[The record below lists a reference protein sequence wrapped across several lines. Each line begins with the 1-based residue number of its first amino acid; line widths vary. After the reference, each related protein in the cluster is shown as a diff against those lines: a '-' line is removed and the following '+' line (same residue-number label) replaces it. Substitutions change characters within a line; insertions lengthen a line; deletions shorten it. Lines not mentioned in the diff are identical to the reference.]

1 MTVPTGTY
9 TFLPWLR
16 RGVANRIDTPA
27 GDPDVRQRAGFDVEV
42 TVSGVGLDGSAP
54 AVTAPQHV
62 ELYGPGDI
70 IGIDPVAISRLEP
83 PDWTTN
89 FEPNHLVS
97 IEFYDEDL
105 PWRYT
110 PAAPDGRRLLPWLA
124 LVVLTEDEF
133 DELGRPTGQPLA
145 SIRLNV
151 DLADVAPP
159 PGELWAWA
167 HVHVNGELAPDVVS
181 TDTATITAAMAA
193 TLAANPDLASSRLL
207 CPRKLAPSTAY
218 HAFLIPVF
226 ESGRL
231 AGLGIDP
238 GPIMTDP
245 GNGLTATS
253 SAWDTYPGRQ
263 AATELPVYH
272 RWYFRTGSRGDFE
285 DLVRVLEPRVV
296 NSKVGT
302 RDLDVSDPAPGIDGI
317 AGPDGDGVLRLGGAL
332 QAPRATM
339 PPEER
344 AEAERFD
351 AWADPYPHPFQ
362 EQLASFVNLPDAYSR
377 DGVAANTAPG
387 LPDAVRADEDPVV
400 VPPIYGRWHA
410 LTERLLTEPDGS
422 PRADRENWL
431 HDLNLDPRFRVA
443 AGYGTDV
450 VQARQEALMAAAWTQ
465 IGDVIAANT
474 RIRQAQLAART
485 SLTWY
490 AQLGGTAGASEVV
503 TLAAPL
509 HRRVVSD
516 GVSVRYRVRESP
528 VREATLSTTMRRV
541 VRPGGR
547 LATGFGL
554 GPVRP
559 MGPIVD
565 RVNDGE
571 IVTAPPKPVPTG
583 VPTPDDL
590 ADAIEP
596 KGLLGVLVRLLR
608 RIPWPLL
615 VLLFVVVVA
624 LVVLAVTGSPL
635 GALVAAVLAA
645 AVALALLPLWLA
657 ALRRA
662 EAADVV
668 RPENQTPASVDELP
682 GHGGFTLVTPVSLAD
697 PPPGPSPSPSG
708 SDNPVAARFKDALR
722 DSYRLVPASTEAG
735 AVADPVPLAMG
746 TVAGS
751 ILAGTNPKVTVP
763 AAVFDGITLPPR
775 VVAEIGERFV
785 EAMAYPEFDTPMYEP
800 LVDRSDEAF
809 VPGLHLV
816 EPNSITLL
824 ETNQRFIEAYI
835 VGLNH
840 EFARELLW
848 REYPTDQRG
857 SYFRQFWDVRTQL
870 RDDAGTPEGREALK
884 DVPPLHLWSRAS
896 DLGDHDNREATR
908 ENEEELVLVIRGELL
923 KKYPNAVISAQ
934 PARWQTV
941 SETDPTPDKAL
952 ERRLDESKAV
962 LTPLYEA
969 RVRPDIFLFGFDL
982 TALEARGDDTVDDKP
997 GWFFRIE
1004 EVPGDARFG
1013 FDTSRDGDLNVYNDL
1028 TWDDVVPGVV
1038 DGDTV
1043 TVAGIPSITLVEPTA
1058 PEVEEK
1064 HEQWESDR
1072 QVPFDPNASAAE
1084 LAYVALQAPVLMAVH
1099 AAELLPDQD

>member
-1 MTVPTGTY
+1 MTIPTGTY

-16 RGVANRIDTPA
+16 RGVANRIGTPA
-27 GDPDVRQRAGFDVEV
+27 GDPGVRQRAGFDVQV

-54 AVTAPQHV
+54 AVTEPQHV

-83 PDWTTN
+83 ADWTTN

-110 PAAPDGRRLLPWLA
+110 PAAADGRRLLPWLA
-124 LVVLTEDEF
+124 LIVLTEDEF
-133 DELGRPTGQPLA
+133 GELGRPTGQPLA
-145 SIRLNV
+145 SIELLT

-159 PGELWAWA
+159 PGEMWAWA

-181 TDTATITAAMAA
+181 TDTATITAAMSA
-193 TLAANPDLASSRLL
+193 TLTANPDLASSRLL
-207 CPRKLAPSTAY
+207 CPRKLAPSTAC
-218 HAFLIPVF
+218 HAFLIPAF

-238 GPIMTDP
+238 GPVMTDP
-245 GNGLTATS
+245 ANGLTATS
-253 SAWDTYPGRQ
+253 SAWESYAGRQ
-263 AATELPVYH
+263 AATELPVYY

-285 DLVRVLEPRVV
+285 DLVRVLEPRPVD
-296 NSKVGT
+296 SRVGT
-302 RDLDVSDPAPGIDGI
+302 RDLDVSDPAPGIGGI
-317 AGPDGDGVLRLGGAL
+317 TGPDGDGVLRLGGAL

-339 PPEER
+339 PPDER
-344 AEAERFD
+344 AEAESYD

-362 EQLASFVNLPDAYSR
+362 EQLAAFVDLPDAYSR

-387 LPDAVRADEDPVV
+387 LGGAAGVGDDPVV

-422 PRADRENWL
+422 PRPDRENWL

-443 AGYGTDV
+443 AGFGTDV
-450 VQARQEALMAAAWTQ
+450 VQARQEPLMAAAWAQ

-485 SLTWY
+485 SLTWF
-490 AQLGGTAGASEVV
+490 AQLGGPATASEVV

-528 VREATLSTTMRRV
+528 VREATLSTAMRRV
-541 VRPGGR
+541 TRPGGR

-554 GPVRP
+554 APARP
-559 MGPIVD
+559 MGPIVG
-565 RVNDGE
+565 RVNRGE
-571 IVTAPPKPVPTG
+571 IVTAPPKPYPSG
-583 VPTPDDL
+583 LPSPDDL
-590 ADAIEP
+590 ADAIESG
-596 KGLLGVLVRLLR
+596 GLLGVLVRLLG
-608 RIPWPLL
+608 RIPWPVL
-615 VLLFVVVVA
+615 VLLFVIVVG
-624 LVVLAVTGSPL
+624 LVVQVLTGSPL
-635 GALVAAVLAA
+635 AVLAAAVLAA
-645 AVALALLPLWLA
+645 AAAAVLLPRWLA

-662 EAADVV
+662 QAAGAV
-668 RPENQTPASVDELP
+668 RPENQTPESVGELP
-682 GHGGFTLVTPVSLAD
+682 GHGRFTLTTPVSLAG
-697 PPPGPSPSPSG
+697 PPPVLSPAPSG
-708 SDNPVAARFKDALR
+708 MDNPVAARFKDALR
-722 DSYRLVPASTEAG
+722 DSYRLVPASAAAG
-735 AVADPVPLAMG
+735 AVARPVPLAMDA
-746 TVAGS
+746 VAAS
-751 ILAGTNPKVTVP
+751 ILVSTDPKVTVP
-763 AAVFDGITLPPR
+763 AAVFDGVTLPPR

-800 LVDRSDEAF
+800 LVELSDTAF

-824 ETNQRFIEAYI
+824 ETNQRFIEAYL

-884 DVPPLHLWSRAS
+884 DIPPLHLWSLTS

-941 SETDPTPDKAL
+941 SETDPRPDKSL
-952 ERRLDESKAV
+952 ERRLDETKAV

-1028 TWDDVVPGVV
+1028 SWNDVVPGGT
-1038 DGDTV
+1038 DGDVV
-1043 TVAGIPSITLVEPTA
+1043 TVVGIPAITLVEPTA

-1072 QVPFDPNASAAE
+1072 QVPFDANASAAE

-1099 AAELLPDQD
+1099 AAELLPDQG

>member
-1 MTVPTGTY
+1 MTDATGTY

-16 RGVANRIDTPA
+16 RGVANRIGTPA
-27 GDPDVRQRAGFDVEV
+27 GDPNVRLRAGFDVQV

-70 IGIDPVAISRLEP
+70 LGIDRAAISRLEP

-110 PAAPDGRRLLPWLA
+110 PAAPDGRRLLPWMALIILA
-124 LVVLTEDEF
+124 EDEF
-133 DELGRPTGQPLA
+133 AELGRPTGQPLA
-145 SIRLNV
+145 SIQLLV

-167 HVHVNGELAPDVVS
+167 HVHVNGELAPEVVS

-193 TLAANPDLASSRLL
+193 TLAANPDLASSRLF

-218 HAFLIPVF
+218 HAFLIPAF

-238 GPIMTDP
+238 APVMTDP

-253 SAWDTYPGRQ
+253 SAWDTYAGRQ

-272 RWYFRTGSRGDFE
+272 RWYFRTGARGDFE

-296 NSKVGT
+296 DSKVGT
-302 RDLDVSDPAPGIDGI
+302 RDLDISDPAPGIAGI
-317 AGPDGDGVLRLGGAL
+317 PGPDGDGVLRLGGAL
-332 QAPRATM
+332 QAPQATM

-351 AWADPYPHPFQ
+351 AWAEPYPHPFQ
-362 EQLASFVNLPDAYSR
+362 QQLAAFLNLPDAYAR
-377 DGVAANTAPG
+377 DGVAANAAAELPG
-387 LPDAVRADEDPVV
+387 AVRADDDPVV

-422 PRADRENWL
+422 PRPDRENWL

-450 VQARQEALMAAAWTQ
+450 VQVRQEALMAAAWAQ
-465 IGDVIAANT
+465 IGAVIAANT

-485 SLTWY
+485 SLTWH
-490 AQLGGTAGASEVV
+490 AQLGGAAGASEVV

-528 VREATLSTTMRRV
+528 VREATLSTTMRRA

-547 LATGFGL
+547 LVTGL
-554 GPVRP
+554 GLDPVRP
-559 MGPIVD
+559 MAPIVD

-571 IVTAPPKPVPTG
+571 IVTAPPKPLPAG
-583 VPTPDDL
+583 PPTPDDL

-596 KGLLGVLVRLLR
+596 KGLLGLLVRLLR
-608 RIPWPLL
+608 WIPWPLL
-615 VLLFVVVVA
+615 LLVLVVVVA
-624 LVVLAVTGSPL
+624 LVVLAATGSPPA
-635 GALVAAVLAA
+635 ALVAAVVAA

-662 EAADVV
+662 EAADVI
-668 RPENQTPASVDELP
+668 RPANQTPASVDRLP
-682 GHGGFTLVTPVSLAD
+682 GHGGFTLVTPMPLAG
-697 PPPGPSPSPSG
+697 PPPGAAPAPSG
-708 SDNPVAARFKDALR
+708 PDNPAAARFKDALR
-722 DSYRLVPASTEAG
+722 NRFRLPAASAEAG

-751 ILAGTNPKVTVP
+751 ILAATDPKATVP
-763 AAVFDGITLPPR
+763 AAVFDAITLPPR
-775 VVAEIGERFV
+775 VVAGIGERFV

-800 LVDRSDEAF
+800 LLDLSDEAF

-824 ETNQRFIEAYI
+824 ETNQRFIEAYL

-870 RDDAGTPEGREALK
+870 RDDAGTPQGHEALK
-884 DVPPLHLWSRAS
+884 DVPPLHLWSRTS

-934 PARWQTV
+934 PARWQPV
-941 SETDPTPDKAL
+941 SETDPTPDKTK
-952 ERRLDESKAV
+952 ERRLDESKPV

-982 TALEARGDDTVDDKP
+982 TALDARGDDTVDDKP

-1013 FDTSRDGDLNVYNDL
+1013 FDTSRDGDINVYNDL
-1028 TWDDVVPGVV
+1028 TWDDVVPGVI

-1043 TVAGIPSITLVEPTA
+1043 TVAGIPTITLVEPTA
-1058 PEVEEK
+1058 PEVQEK

-1072 QVPFDPNASAAE
+1072 QVPFGAGASAAE
-1084 LAYVALQAPVLMAVH
+1084 IAYVALQAPVLMAVH
-1099 AAELLPDQD
+1099 AAELLPDQG

>member
-9 TFLPWLR
+9 TFLPWMR

-27 GDPDVRQRAGFDVEV
+27 GDPNVRQRAGFDVEV

-54 AVTAPQHV
+54 ALTEPQHV

-70 IGIDPVAISRLEP
+70 VGTDQVAISRLEP

-89 FEPNHLVS
+89 FEPNHLVA

-124 LVVLTEDEF
+124 LVALTEDEF

-145 SIRLNV
+145 SINLLV

-159 PGELWAWA
+159 PDELWAWA

-193 TLAANPDLASSRLL
+193 TLAVNPDLASSRLL

-218 HAFLIPVF
+218 HAFLIPAF

-238 GPIMTDP
+238 GPVMSDP
-245 GNGLTATS
+245 ANGLTATS
-253 SAWDTYPGRQ
+253 SAWGTYPGRP

-296 NSKVGT
+296 NSRVGT
-302 RDLDVSDPAPGIDGI
+302 RDLDLSDPGPGIDGI
-317 AGPDGDGVLRLGGAL
+317 PGPDGDGVLRLGGAL
-332 QAPRATM
+332 QTPRATM
-339 PPEER
+339 PPDER

-351 AWADPYPHPFQ
+351 AWAEPYPHPFQ
-362 EQLASFVNLPDAYSR
+362 EQLAALVNLPDAYSR
-377 DGVAANTAPG
+377 DGLAANTAPG
-387 LPDAVRADEDPVV
+387 LPDAVRADDDPVV

-443 AGYGTDV
+443 AGFGTDV
-450 VQARQEALMAAAWTQ
+450 VQAGQEALMAAAWAQ

-474 RIRQAQLAART
+474 RIRQAQLAARA
-485 SLTWY
+485 SLIWH

-528 VREATLSTTMRRV
+528 VREATISTTMRRM

-554 GPVRP
+554 DPVRP

-571 IVTAPPKPVPTG
+571 IVTAPPKPLPTG
-583 VPTPDDL
+583 LPTPDDL

-596 KGLLGVLVRLLR
+596 KGLLGILVRLLR
-608 RIPWPLL
+608 RIPWPVL
-615 VLLFVVVVA
+615 VLLLAAVVG
-624 LVVLAVTGSPL
+624 LVVLAATGSPL
-635 GALVAAVLAA
+635 LALVAAVLAA
-645 AVALALLPLWLA
+645 GVALALLPLWLA

-662 EAADVV
+662 EAADVI
-668 RPENQTPASVDELP
+668 RPGNQAPASVDELP
-682 GHGGFTLVTPVSLAD
+682 GHGGFTLVTPVSLAG
-697 PPPGPSPSPSG
+697 PPPGASASPSD
-708 SDNPVAARFKDALR
+708 SDNQVAARFKDALR
-722 DSYRLVPASTEAG
+722 DSYRLVPASAEAG

-751 ILAGTNPKVTVP
+751 ILAGTDPKVTVP

-800 LVDRSDEAF
+800 LLDISDEAF

-824 ETNQRFIEAYI
+824 ETNQRFTEAYL

-884 DVPPLHLWSRAS
+884 DVPPLHLWSRTS
-896 DLGDHDNREATR
+896 DLGDHDNREAST

-934 PARWQTV
+934 PARWQPV
-941 SETDPTPDKAL
+941 SETDPTPDKTV

-982 TALEARGDDTVDDKP
+982 TALEARGDDAVDDRP

-1013 FDTSRDGDLNVYNDL
+1013 FDTSRDGNINVYSDL
-1028 TWDDVVPGVV
+1028 AWADVVPGVV

-1043 TVAGIPSITLVEPTA
+1043 TVAAISSITLVEPTA

-1072 QVPFDPNASAAE
+1072 QVPLDANASAAE

-1099 AAELLPDQD
+1099 AAELLPDQG